1 MRIPVLGREA
11 LVALA
16 IVAAAGIGA
25 GLEAARGDVAE
36 PAPSQMNSRLF
47 VERATFCSSAPEG
60 ADATT
65 HLTAGPIDE
74 EPLLLD
80 IEPGSEEPA
89 EISQRIVRRAYRN
102 PTNAQ
107 VISYGKFA
115 SAATSTVYR
124 APVPGVTAAPC
135 SNSASRRWLFPAGSS
150 SRGYNMQLV
159 LYNPFPD
166 EAVVR
171 ISFVTPNGVRSKAN
185 LSNVAIPSGGATTV
199 KVNRFIL
206 QQPVL
211 AADVS
216 ATRGRIVAWKTLFS
230 NDDDR
235 PKGVGGTVG
244 SRAGSTDW
252 YFPSG
257 ASGEGIEERMYLL
270 NTTDEEAI
278 VTMSLVGDES
288 VEQPNELVEIEI
300 PRRSSKSVAVSKAL
314 GAQDVG
320 GVSAIVHSDNGV
332 PIFAERAVWY
342 SGAFKGFSLEVGS
355 PLASASWWLGPAAVA
370 PTQDSI
376 VVLNV
381 GQKEA
386 TVTLD
391 LLTEAGSGPS
401 RLNVSDVKVPPGG
414 RLRIPLMD
422 KVDATSVVL
431 LHSSSPVVAERV
443 AYSSSVGDV
452 AALIGIPIE

>member
-1 MRIPVLGREA
+1 MRIPVFGREA
-11 LVALA
+11 LVAVVILTLA
-16 IVAAAGIGA
+16 GA
-25 GLEAARGDVAE
+25 GAGFEATRDDVIE
-36 PAPSQMNSRLF
+36 PVPPPPGSRLF
-47 VERATFCSSAPEG
+47 VERATFCSPAPEG
-60 ADATT
+60 ADATV
-65 HLTAGPIDE
+65 HLTAGPIDD
-74 EPLLLD
+74 EPLLLG
-80 IEPGSEEPA
+80 IEPGSEEPT
-89 EISQRIVRRAYRN
+89 EISQEIVRRVFRN

-115 SAATSTVYR
+115 SATTSTVYR
-124 APVPGVTAAPC
+124 APVPGLASAPC
-135 SNSASRRWLFPAGSS
+135 SNSASRRWLFPAGTSV
-150 SRGYNMQLV
+150 RGYNEQLV
-159 LYNPFPD
+159 VYNPFPD

-171 ISFVTPNGVRSKAN
+171 ISFITPNGVRSKAR
-185 LSNVAIPSGGATTV
+185 LSNIAVPSGGATTV

-235 PKGVGGTVG
+235 PKGVGGTLG
-244 SRAGSTDW
+244 SREGSTDW

-257 ASGEGIEERMYLL
+257 ASGDGIEERIYLL

-288 VEQPNELVEIEI
+288 VEQPRELAEIEI
-300 PRRSSKSVAVSKAL
+300 PRRSSKSVNVSKAL

-320 GVSAIVHSDNGV
+320 GVSAIVHSDNDV
-332 PIFAERAVWY
+332 PIYAERAVWY
-342 SGAFKGFSLEVGS
+342 RGAFKGFSLEVGS
-355 PLASASWWLGPAAVA
+355 PHASASWWLGPASVA

-376 VVLNV
+376 LVLNV

-391 LLTEAGSGPS
+391 LLTEEGSGPS
-401 RLNVSDVKVPPGG
+401 RLNVSDVKIPAGG

-422 KVDATSVVL
+422 KVDAASVVL
-431 LHSSSPVVAERV
+431 LRSSSPVVAERV
-443 AYSSSVGDV
+443 AYSSSIGDV